1 MNRDLV
7 WPLLVGAL
15 LLVVVVLYVVD
26 HIQQVNERDA
36 VFGGGICE
44 QSAMVEAVRSYRTS
58 LLAAALGL
66 PVFGVLVAAAM
77 ARRLRPELYTGRN
90 GTWRRLLLGLLVA
103 VGTVLVMAFL
113 LFFLGG
119 QCFRAAVGE
128 EGGLPPATAAGI
140 GSLVGGLVPNFWLA
154 SSLETLL
161 VTVLSFFVFSLAS
174 RQLSK
179 LALRLRRA

>member
-1 MNRDLV
+1 M
-7 WPLLVGAL
+7 WPLLIGAL
-15 LLVVVVLYVVD
+15 LLVGVVVYVVD

-36 VFGGGICE
+36 VFAGGSCE

-66 PVFGVLVAAAM
+66 PIFGVLVAGSLTK
-77 ARRLRPELYTGRN
+77 RLRPELYNGRN

-103 VGTVLVMAFL
+103 VGAVLLMALL
-113 LFFLGG
+113 LFFVGG
-119 QCFRAAVGE
+119 HCFRSAVGE

-140 GSLVGGLVPNFWLA
+140 GSVVGGLVPSFWLA

-161 VTVLSFFVFSLAS
+161 LSVLSFFLLGLLS

-179 LALRLRRA
+179 LTPRLRRT